1 LLTVKPFSLRSV
13 NIEMPKSKH
22 IRDELL
28 DISQTV
34 AELTEETPFNTP
46 QESYFEHFPKRILE
60 RIQDLEEEPSL
71 DFLGNLDK
79 EVPFKVPT
87 GYFNQFKPVI
97 PNEIIKSGKIIPFKR
112 ILRYSIAASIAGL
125 LTVWGFVSDNKKTS
139 DSYSFVNMEASIESI
154 SLDGYDSYLNEDAVS
169 GIPDLPSEESDM
181 QSTLLVEINKDVIEE
196 ILQEIPENDISLYLN
211 QDGYDDTEIMD

>member
-1 LLTVKPFSLRSV
+1 
-13 NIEMPKSKH
+13 MPKSKY
-22 IRDELL
+22 IQDELL

-34 AELTEETPFNTP
+34 AELTDETPFSTP
-46 QESYFEHFPKRILE
+46 QPNYFEHFPKRILE
-60 RIQDLEEEPSL
+60 RIQDLEEDPSL

-79 EVPFKVPT
+79 EMPFKVPT

-97 PNEIIKSGKIIPFKR
+97 PNENIKSGKVIPFR
-112 ILRYSIAASIAGL
+112 RVLRYAIAASLVGI
-125 LTVWGFVSDNKKTS
+125 LTVWGFMSDNQNTT
-139 DSYSFVNMEASIESI
+139 DSYSLVNMEAGIESI
-154 SLDGYDSYLNEDAVS
+154 SLDAYDSYLNEDAVS

-181 QSTLLVEINKDVIEE
+181 QSTLLVEIDKNVIEE

>member
-1 LLTVKPFSLRSV
+1 
-13 NIEMPKSKH
+13 MPKSKY
-22 IRDELL
+22 IKDELL

-34 AELTEETPFNTP
+34 AELTDETPFNTP
-46 QESYFEHFPKRILE
+46 QPNYFEHFPKRILE
-60 RIQDLEEEPSL
+60 RIQDLEEDPSL

-79 EVPFKVPT
+79 EMPFKVPT

-97 PNEIIKSGKIIPFKR
+97 PNENIKSGKVIPFR
-112 ILRYSIAASIAGL
+112 RVLRYAIAASLVGA
-125 LTVWGFVSDNKKTS
+125 LTVWGFMSDNKNTT
-139 DSYSFVNMEASIESI
+139 DSYLLVNMEAGIESI
-154 SLDGYDSYLNEDAVS
+154 SLDAYDSYLNEDAVS

>member
-1 LLTVKPFSLRSV
+1 
-13 NIEMPKSKH
+13 MPKSKH

>member
-1 LLTVKPFSLRSV
+1 
-13 NIEMPKSKH
+13 MPKSKY
-22 IRDELL
+22 IKEELL

-34 AELTEETPFNTP
+34 AELTDETPFNTP
-46 QESYFEHFPKRILE
+46 QPNYFEHFPKRILE
-60 RIQDLEEEPSL
+60 RIQDLEEDPSL

-79 EVPFKVPT
+79 EMPFKVPT

-97 PNEIIKSGKIIPFKR
+97 PNENIKSGKVIPFR
-112 ILRYSIAASIAGL
+112 RVLRYAIAASLVGI
-125 LTVWGFVSDNKKTS
+125 LTVWGFMSDNQNTT
-139 DSYSFVNMEASIESI
+139 DSYSLVNMEAGIESI
-154 SLDGYDSYLNEDAVS
+154 SLDAYDSYLNEDAVS

-181 QSTLLVEINKDVIEE
+181 QSTLLVEIDKNVIEE

>member
-1 LLTVKPFSLRSV
+1 
-13 NIEMPKSKH
+13 MPKSKH

-34 AELTEETPFNTP
+34 AELTEKTPFNIP
-46 QESYFEHFPKRILE
+46 QGSYFEHFPKRILE
-60 RIQDLEEEPSL
+60 RIQDLEEDPSL

-79 EVPFKVPT
+79 EMPFKVPT

-97 PNEIIKSGKIIPFKR
+97 PNENTKSGKVIPFRR
-112 ILRYSIAASIAGL
+112 ILRYAIAASLVGV
-125 LTVWGFVSDNKKTS
+125 LTVWGFMSDNTNIT
-139 DSYSFVNMEASIESI
+139 DNYSLVNMEAGIESI
-154 SLDGYDSYLNEDAVS
+154 SLDAYDSYLNEEAVS

>member
-1 LLTVKPFSLRSV
+1 
-13 NIEMPKSKH
+13 MPKSKY
-22 IRDELL
+22 IQDELL

-34 AELTEETPFNTP
+34 AELTDETPFNTP
-46 QESYFEHFPKRILE
+46 QPNYFEHFPKRILE
-60 RIQDLEEEPSL
+60 RIQDLEEDPSL

-79 EVPFKVPT
+79 EMPFKVPT

-97 PNEIIKSGKIIPFKR
+97 PNENIKSGKVIPFR
-112 ILRYSIAASIAGL
+112 RVLRYAIAASLVGV
-125 LTVWGFVSDNKKTS
+125 LTVWGFMSDNKNTT
-139 DSYSFVNMEASIESI
+139 DSYSLVNMEAGIESI
-154 SLDGYDSYLNEDAVS
+154 SLDAYDSYLNEDAVS

-181 QSTLLVEINKDVIEE
+181 QSTLLVEIDKNVIEE

>member
-1 LLTVKPFSLRSV
+1 
-13 NIEMPKSKH
+13 MPKSKH

-34 AELTEETPFNTP
+34 AELTEETPFNIP
-46 QESYFEHFPKRILE
+46 QGSYFEHFPKRILE
-60 RIQDLEEEPSL
+60 RIQDLEEDPSL

-79 EVPFKVPT
+79 EMPFKVPT

-97 PNEIIKSGKIIPFKR
+97 PNENTKSGKVIPFRR
-112 ILRYSIAASIAGL
+112 ILRYAIAASLVGV
-125 LTVWGFVSDNKKTS
+125 LTVWGFMSDNINTT
-139 DSYSFVNMEASIESI
+139 DNYSLVNMEAGIESI
-154 SLDGYDSYLNEDAVS
+154 SLDAYDSYLNEEAVS

>member
-1 LLTVKPFSLRSV
+1 
-13 NIEMPKSKH
+13 MPKSKY
-22 IRDELL
+22 IQDELL

-34 AELTEETPFNTP
+34 AELTDETPFHRP
-46 QESYFEHFPKRILE
+46 QASYFENFPKRILQK
-60 RIQDLEEEPSL
+60 IKAHEEDPSM
-71 DFLGNLDK
+71 DFLGDLDK
-79 EVPFKVPT
+79 EVPFKVPA

-97 PNEIIKSGKIIPFKR
+97 PNENIKSGKIIPFKR

-139 DSYSFVNMEASIESI
+139 DSYSLVNMEASIESI
-154 SLDGYDSYLNEDAVS
+154 SLDAYDSYLNEDAVS